1 MRHGRGVKALW
12 GIAVLAGTVWACET
26 TRNPGGIQRDLIAPQ
41 ITLTNTTGSD
51 TEDIAAGLRFQIDAS
66 DNLSLKTIR
75 LTYTGGYIA
84 GPVDSN
90 FTAQTQR
97 VSIQKTVVFP
107 KNSGAGGNVRI
118 VGRAIDGAGNASEDT
133 LFIFLANVQA
143 LQVILVAPSSG
154 AVASS
159 GKYVPI
165 DVIAV
170 QASGVRRVGW
180 LIAPAGQVA
189 LAADSVSNANPPF
202 PDSIEFKDSVLVTG
216 TTGTFTVVGFA
227 VDSGNRVGTS
237 TQATVTI
244 QSAANDL
251 TPPQVAHVVANRV
264 EVKDSI
270 TVHATD
276 PSGITV
282 LGFEVRNLA
291 GTLIRKDSLTFGG
304 TTTDIVRTFSMHLDQ
319 IGGVDTIG
327 TFPKQVV
334 VNGFATDGAA
344 AKNRGV
350 STVGFV
356 AGGTPLT
363 DTITVVAGI
372 THPLPLGGRIMDAA
386 VDSTRN
392 EVYLTNIA
400 LSRLEVFGLAQ
411 DSFVAQIPVGSSPW
425 GIALWPKDTLGH
437 YADTVVVANSGGTN
451 LSIVDVAA
459 RRERRRHRLPN
470 FEVDQVNTEIK
481 NGIIH
486 VKITP
491 HDFSDRPQYVSMV
504 CRHDGTGACFP
515 DSIIAVYSTTP
526 TIAQE
531 NQPNR
536 GTIRWENLT
545 SATPESHFFWEHAT
559 AEADPDATDTLM
571 VIADRPWLTGVGAN
585 DTLVCPVAGEIV
597 FFDNIPFADTTF
609 VRNSGDFTH
618 AFMGEGENVGSRF
631 ARALNYSA
639 SAGLVNRT
647 DTDTISGVVFSC
659 PTQIDRGVSP
669 GIRVSDFI
677 SNTATKVTGIAVNF
691 NGHTNVVRTTDSIYA
706 LDVGLRLGG
715 TMAGSGAN
723 PGMDFHPDNDF
734 DPFVGGTPFY
744 GGGDNPNNRLV
755 FSARVDGGIDV
766 WDTYNFAR
774 VTTVPIRDPVIG
786 PLRVAKGPGG
796 TLILVGVTV
805 RGVVTVRL
813 PAIVNIFPSIYRG
826 VNATR

>member
-1 MRHGRGVKALW
+1 MNRRGVITATFR
-12 GIAVLAGTVWACET
+12 GGPCAGS
-26 TRNPGGIQRDLIAPQ
+26 RQ
-41 ITLTNTTGSD
+41 IH
-51 TEDIAAGLRFQIDAS
+51 
-66 DNLSLKTIR
+66 
-75 LTYTGGYIA
+75 
-84 GPVDSN
+84 
-90 FTAQTQR
+90 TA
-97 VSIQKTVVFP
+97 
-107 KNSGAGGNVRI
+107 
-118 VGRAIDGAGNASEDT
+118 
-133 LFIFLANVQA
+133 
-143 LQVILVAPSSG
+143 
-154 AVASS
+154 
-159 GKYVPI
+159 Y
-165 DVIAV
+165 
-170 QASGVRRVGW
+170 
-180 LIAPAGQVA
+180 
-189 LAADSVSNANPPF
+189 
-202 PDSIEFKDSVLVTG
+202 
-216 TTGTFTVVGFA
+216 
-227 VDSGNRVGTS
+227 
-237 TQATVTI
+237 
-244 QSAANDL
+244 
-251 TPPQVAHVVANRV
+251 
-264 EVKDSI
+264 
-270 TVHATD
+270 D
-276 PSGITV
+276 PY
-282 LGFEVRNLA
+282 
-291 GTLIRKDSLTFGG
+291 
-304 TTTDIVRTFSMHLDQ
+304 DIVFRPPLPKDHRWKGLLDQ
-319 IGGVDTIG
+319 IRTEVIPHAHAEEAVFYNALRELGQG
-327 TFPKQVV
+327 K
-334 VNGFATDGAA
+334 
-344 AKNRGV
+344 
-350 STVGFV
+350 
-356 AGGTPLT
+356 
-363 DTITVVAGI
+363 GI
-372 THPLPLGGRIMDAA
+372 VL
-386 VDSTRN
+386 DSYR
-392 EVYLTNIA
+392 
-400 LSRLEVFGLAQ
+400 
-411 DSFVAQIPVGSSPW
+411 
-425 GIALWPKDTLGH
+425 
-437 YADTVVVANSGGTN
+437 
-451 LSIVDVAA
+451 
-459 RRERRRHRLPN
+459 
-470 FEVDQVNTEIK
+470 
-481 NGIIH
+481 
-486 VKITP
+486 
-491 HDFSDRPQYVSMV
+491 
-504 CRHDGTGACFP
+504 
-515 DSIIAVYSTTP
+515 
-526 TIAQE
+526 
-531 NQPNR
+531 
-536 GTIRWENLT
+536 
-545 SATPESHFFWEHAT
+545 EHAT